1 MSEDKTVQLS
11 FEAIFE
17 TDKKIMILT
26 LLDYLHSQ
34 SEESS
39 GCPIS
44 NRHQR
49 YKESIKV

>member
-1 MSEDKTVQLS
+1 MSKDKTVQLS

-17 TDKKIMILT
+17 TDKKIMFLT

-44 NRHQR
+44 KRHQR
-49 YKESIKV
+49 YKKSIKV